1 MALLEANAISL
12 HETIEGNRRLA
23 QELDAIA
30 QLFATEMLEA
40 GKETH
45 LLAHTFEEIDREVAG
60 TSLAARSISD
70 HARSANDTVALSQ
83 EQASSIEQIVDVI
96 SAITKQTNLLA
107 LNATIEAA
115 RAGPAGAGFSVVA
128 AEIKSLAT
136 RTGASAGD
144 VRSKIEAVQDQIRS
158 VVASTGSLGALIN
171 GMDDGAGRVAAMSR
185 AQAQAIE
192 QLNGRI
198 EAVED
203 RSQMLTE
210 ASQQIA
216 SSVDRNLASVD
227 EVQRTGAML
236 KRTLQSLADD
246 AHAFTSH
253 FLDDD
258 AGPDRKQRQVA

>member
-1 MALLEANAISL
+1 
-12 HETIEGNRRLA
+12 
-23 QELDAIA
+23 
-30 QLFATEMLEA
+30 
-40 GKETH
+40 
-45 LLAHTFEEIDREVAG
+45 
-60 TSLAARSISD
+60 
-70 HARSANDTVALSQ
+70 
-83 EQASSIEQIVDVI
+83 
-96 SAITKQTNLLA
+96 
-107 LNATIEAA
+107 
-115 RAGPAGAGFSVVA
+115 
-128 AEIKSLAT
+128 
-136 RTGASAGD
+136 

-253 FLDDD
+253 FLGDDS
-258 AGPDRKQRQVA
+258 GPERQQRQVA

>member
-1 MALLEANAISL
+1 
-12 HETIEGNRRLA
+12 
-23 QELDAIA
+23 
-30 QLFATEMLEA
+30 
-40 GKETH
+40 
-45 LLAHTFEEIDREVAG
+45 VAG

-158 VVASTGSLGALIN
+158 VVASTGSLGALIDS
-171 GMDDGAGRVAAMSR
+171 MDDGAGRVAAMSR
-185 AQAQAIE
+185 EQAQAIE

-227 EVQRTGAML
+227 EVQQTGAML

-253 FLDDD
+253 FLSDQSTLQIGDFKI
-258 AGPDRKQRQVA
+258 A